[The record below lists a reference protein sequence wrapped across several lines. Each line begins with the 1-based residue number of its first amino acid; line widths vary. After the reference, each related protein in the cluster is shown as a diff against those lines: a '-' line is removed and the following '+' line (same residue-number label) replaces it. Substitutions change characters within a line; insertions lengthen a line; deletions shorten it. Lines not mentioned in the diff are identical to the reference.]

1 MVARIVFLD
10 RSTLPERVQLKCPTL
25 PHQWQNFD
33 LTAAEQVVARLQGAQ
48 VVVVN
53 KVPLNGEQLRQL
65 PDLKL
70 VAVAA
75 TGVDRV
81 DLAACR
87 ALGIGVCNIQG
98 YANHAVAE
106 HTLALMLALSRRLLP
121 YQQALQAGAWQ
132 QSPHFC
138 LFGPPLHDL
147 AGKQL
152 GLIGSGALGQAVAR
166 LGDALG
172 MRVVFAARH
181 AAAADAALAPV
192 DGRWPRQPLAGLLA
206 SSDVVSLHC
215 PLTPDTA
222 GLIGAAELALMKPEA
237 LLINT
242 ARGGLVDE
250 EALLQALLDQR
261 LGGAACD
268 VARREPPLADDPLL
282 RALASDRFLL
292 TPHIAWASDEA
303 MQGLADQLI
312 DNVDAF
318 LRGERLRRVD

>member
-10 RSTLPERVQLKCPTL
+10 RSTLPARVQLKTPQM
-25 PHQWQNFD
+25 PHAWHNHH
-33 LTAAEQVVARLQGAQ
+33 LSAPAQVIARLQGAT
-48 VVVVN
+48 VAVVN
-53 KVPLNGEQLRQL
+53 KVPLHGEQLRQL

-70 VAVAA
+70 IAVAA
-75 TGVDRV
+75 TGVDRI
-81 DLAACR
+81 DLASCR

-106 HTLALMLALSRRLLP
+106 HTLALMLALARRLLP

-152 GLIGSGALGQAVAR
+152 GLIGSGSLGQAVAR

-172 MRVVFAARH
+172 MKVVFAARH
-181 AAAADAALAPV
+181 AASDESALNPV
-192 DGRWPRQPLAGLLA
+192 DGRWPRLPLPDLLA

-215 PLTPDTA
+215 PLTPQTT
-222 GLIGAAELALMKPEA
+222 GLIGAPELALMKREA

-250 EALLQALLDQR
+250 EALLQALLAEQ

-268 VARREPPLADDPLL
+268 VARREPPQPGDPLL

-292 TPHIAWASDEA
+292 TPHVAWASDEA

-312 DNVDAF
+312 DNIDAF
-318 LRGERLRRVD
+318 LRGETLRRVD